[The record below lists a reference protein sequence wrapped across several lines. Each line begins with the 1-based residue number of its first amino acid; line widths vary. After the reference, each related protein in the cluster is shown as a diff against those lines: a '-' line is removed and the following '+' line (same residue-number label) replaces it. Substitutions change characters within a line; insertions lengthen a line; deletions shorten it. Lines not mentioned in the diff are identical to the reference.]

1 MWINVVVSFLHLLC
15 WRLFLRC
22 FQLQLKEVMCSDVY
36 CNFAWREAMFYVC
49 LQCWWRRL
57 VSFGWIVAH
66 AQEELS
72 YLVIV
77 IFCCCCVNYF
87 RSISN
92 VVSCGYHLY
101 DNFHC
106 CSTCF
111 RHKLVHFEAKGLA
124 GFGFFHVCHDF

>member
-1 MWINVVVSFLHLLC
+1 MDVVDESKISFIIKTDVDK
-15 WRLFLRC
+15 RRC
-22 FQLQLKEVMCSDVY
+22 FVLTFTLLEAFFALLSVATKRSNVFRCLLQLCLARSDVL
-36 CNFAWREAMFYVC
+36 CLFTMLVEEACF
-49 LQCWWRRL
+49 
-57 VSFGWIVAH
+57 
-66 AQEELS
+66 
-72 YLVIV
+72 IV